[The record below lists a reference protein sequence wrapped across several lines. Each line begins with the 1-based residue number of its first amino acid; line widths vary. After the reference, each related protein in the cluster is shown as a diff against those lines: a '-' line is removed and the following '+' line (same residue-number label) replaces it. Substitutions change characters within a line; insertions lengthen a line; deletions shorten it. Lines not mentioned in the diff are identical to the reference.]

1 VSVAREQDGKR
12 SEPDLLTFA
21 DEQAPYEA
29 LFFMD
34 CDDVPITPYDPAV
47 ALAQMEAAY
56 VTLLQRTPLVSRETE
71 RGQRF
76 ATGTALRSKVIVLGG
91 DHTVVLPI
99 LRALHKTYEQPI
111 AVLHFDAHLDTWK
124 VYNSPGTPT
133 PQSRINHG
141 SFFARAADEG
151 LVRAAYEAAPL
162 SH

>member
-1 VSVAREQDGKR
+1 
-12 SEPDLLTFA
+12 
-21 DEQAPYEA
+21 
-29 LFFMD
+29 
-34 CDDVPITPYDPAV
+34 VPITPYDPAV